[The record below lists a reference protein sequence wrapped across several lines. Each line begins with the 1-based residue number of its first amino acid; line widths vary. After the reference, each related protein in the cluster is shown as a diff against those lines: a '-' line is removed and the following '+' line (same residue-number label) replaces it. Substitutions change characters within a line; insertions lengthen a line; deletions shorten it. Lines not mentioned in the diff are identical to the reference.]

1 MNVYKRPLFRQAG
14 GPAQPMPQDM
24 IMPPQGAPM
33 PSDMMMPPQGA
44 PMPPEAQQLQA
55 VEQQAAMQG
64 EQIGQQYATDMIS
77 NLDMAETPEDVI
89 NAIRGNEKPLDARY
103 MELAQFVGEEDAVQ
117 TPESVLAFVQPVIMM
132 TEQGAMDSG
141 IGELMQGL
149 MGDTEMTGD
158 MAGGV
163 GSLMAAGAQEA
174 PAPQNFR
181 QGGSVIKM
189 AEGGDPASSQAELLM
204 SLMSTGDGTAGNLK
218 SYYNEMLPIYQ
229 EVLGQTDEDR
239 NMAKGQA
246 YFDIA
251 QAGLALAS
259 GVDPRTGENMAG
271 KPFAAQLAQ
280 ASSALPAQFSERA
293 KNMRQQDRALKAA
306 ALENAMGRAETDR
319 QTRTALG
326 LEIVKSQLDP
336 RTFKSEVRTVE
347 LPDGSQT
354 VFNVDTPTGFD
365 DYSKAIAGG
374 GFEVDQSTS
383 RGVSP
388 LYMIDPKNQNDY
400 VMLDKNAPDFETE
413 FAKAQ
418 KEGRI
423 PGEPGVSGDY
433 GTGDKGKARD
443 RLNDPE
449 AQRLLTKSILLGDQ
463 SPEALRV
470 QNDLTLLLTSNPIT
484 GATDPLPTFLQPYAR
499 MLTNSTYRQQIKEK
513 YLTQEE
519 RSRSEGQN
527 LADAIISN
535 ELSPQEF
542 PEELDRR
549 IEKINQVDMET
560 GTGLPSVITSGAEA
574 VVQQVADVFGMQI
587 DEGTISDSAMARRLL
602 ESAMQSVDKYVSTEP
617 DRDRALKE
625 QYERLVR
632 NMPKG
637 SFMQN
642 DADARELLDNFR
654 AIISKDIQDYRK
666 QIQTGTLLK
675 GTSVDSAR
683 KRITKAESLEQLLT
697 AMVNNY
703 DNGPSGQR
711 LLQQRGSGSKVD
723 LSKFYTQKPEA

>member
-24 IMPPQGAPM
+24 MMPPQGAPM
-33 PSDMMMPPQGA
+33 PSQGA

-64 EQIGQQYATDMIS
+64 EQIGQQYAADMIS

-89 NAIRGNEKPLDARY
+89 NAIRGNQKPLDARY
-103 MELAQFVGEEDAVQ
+103 MELAQFVGEEDAAQ

-149 MGDTEMTGD
+149 MGDTEMSGD

-163 GSLMAAGAQEA
+163 GSLMAAGAQEE
-174 PAPQNFR
+174 PAPQNFN

-189 AEGGDPASSQAELLM
+189 DEGGDPALFQAELLKD
-204 SLMSTGDGTAGNLK
+204 LMSTGDGSAGSLK

-246 YFDIA
+246 YFDVA

-319 QTRTALG
+319 QTRAALG
-326 LEIVKSQLDP
+326 LEIAKSELDP
-336 RTFKSEVRTVE
+336 RTFKSDPRTVR
-347 LPDGSQT
+347 LQDGNLS
-354 VFNVDTPTGFD
+354 VFNVDTPIGFE
-365 DYSKAIAGG
+365 DYKKAIAGG
-374 GFEVDQSTS
+374 GVEVDKSTS
-383 RGVSP
+383 KGVSP
-388 LYMIDPKNQNDY
+388 LYMVQPTNLNDY
-400 VMLDKNAPDFETE
+400 VMLDQNDPNFKSQFE
-413 FAKAQ
+413 AAQ

-423 PGEPGVSGDY
+423 PGEPEAVGGDY

-449 AQRLLTKSILLGDQ
+449 AQNLLAKSILLGDQ

-470 QNDLTLLLTSNPIT
+470 QNDLALLLASNPVT
-484 GATDPLPTFLQPYAR
+484 GAIDPLPLFLQPYAQ
-499 MLTNSTYRQQIKEK
+499 MLTDPNYRKQVQEK
-513 YLTQEE
+513 YLSQQQ

-527 LADAIISN
+527 LADAIMSN

-542 PEELDRR
+542 SEELDRR
-549 IEKINQVDMET
+549 IEKINQIDLES
-560 GTGLPSVITSGAEA
+560 GTGLPSGITSGVEG
-574 VVQQVADVFGMQI
+574 VVQQFSDVFGLQI
-587 DEGTISDSAMARRLL
+587 DEGMISDSPMARRLL
-602 ESAMQSVDKYVSTEP
+602 ESAMQSVDQYVSQAP
-617 DRDRALKE
+617 DGDRLLAQ
-625 QYERLVR
+625 QYERLIK

-637 SFMQN
+637 SFLQT
-642 DADARELLDNFR
+642 DADARELLDNFA
-654 AIISKDIQDYRK
+654 AIISQDIQDYKRR
-666 QIQTGTLLK
+666 IQTGNLYK
-675 GTSVDSAR
+675 GTTVDSSR
-683 KRITKAESLEQLLT
+683 KRVFKAESLEKLLRS
-697 AMVNNY
+697 MVNNY

-711 LLQQRGSGSKVD
+711 LLQQGVSGSKVD
-723 LSKFYTQKPEA
+723 LSKYYTPKT

>member
-24 IMPPQGAPM
+24 MMPPEGAPM
-33 PSDMMMPPQGA
+33 PSQGA

-89 NAIRGNEKPLDARY
+89 NAIRGNQKPLEARY

-149 MGDTEMTGD
+149 MGDTEMSGD

-181 QGGSVIKM
+181 QGGPVIKM
-189 AEGGDPASSQAELLM
+189 NKGGDPVLELLKNVT
-204 SLMSTGDGTAGNLK
+204 STGDGTAGNLK

-239 NMAKGQA
+239 NIAKGQA
-246 YFDIA
+246 YFDVA

-306 ALENAMGRAETDR
+306 ALENALGRAETDR
-319 QTRTALG
+319 QTRAALG
-326 LEIVKSQLDP
+326 LEIA
-336 RTFKSEVRTVE
+336 KSE
-347 LPDGSQT
+347 L
-354 VFNVDTPTGFD
+354 TPR
-365 DYSKAIAGG
+365 K
-374 GFEVDQSTS
+374 
-383 RGVSP
+383 GVSP
-388 LYMIDPKNQNDY
+388 MYMVKPDNPNDY
-400 VMLDKNAPDFETE
+400 VMLNQNDRAFESQ
-413 FAKAQ
+413 FAAAQ
-418 KEGRI
+418 AEGRI
-423 PGEPGVSGDY
+423 PGEPEAVGGDY

-449 AQRLLTKSILLGDQ
+449 AQSILAKSILLGDQ

-470 QNDLTLLLTSNPIT
+470 QNDLALLLTSNPVT
-484 GATDPLPTFLQPYAR
+484 GATDPLPLFLQPYAR
-499 MLTNSTYRQQIKEK
+499 MLTDETYREK
-513 YLTQEE
+513 LKGQYLNQEQ

-527 LADAIISN
+527 LADAIMSN

-542 PEELDRR
+542 SEELDRR
-549 IEKINQVDMET
+549 IEKVNQVDLEA
-560 GTGLPSVITSGAEA
+560 GTGLPSGITSAAEGI
-574 VVQQVADVFGMQI
+574 VQQFADVFGLQI
-587 DEGTISDSAMARRLL
+587 NEGMISDSAMARRML
-602 ESAMQSVDKYVSTEP
+602 ESAMQSVDQYVSQAP
-617 DRDRALKE
+617 DSDRLLAQ
-625 QYERLVR
+625 QYERLIK

-654 AIISKDIQDYRK
+654 SIISQDIQGYERR
-666 QIQTGTLLK
+666 IQTGNLYK
-675 GTSVDSAR
+675 GTTVDSAR
-683 KRITKAESLEQLLT
+683 KRIDKAKSIEQLLA
-697 AMVNNY
+697 AMVSNY
-703 DNGPSGQR
+703 DSGPSGQR
-711 LLQQRGSGSKVD
+711 LLQQRGSGSKVN
-723 LSKFYTQKPEA
+723 LSKYYTPKPEA